1 MSSMI
6 VVVSQSELQKNP
18 MLVSELLGMKRTDQN
33 DKEQSGLT
41 LPGVEEAISTPVK
54 RSRWEFVDDYR
65 SRNGIRMGGSL
76 PRYWTCA
83 NTYKR
88 SCKRHFRP
96 CIHHEIL
103 QYCEAWK
110 FLGKEDAKECYQYII
125 EKRER
130 AELNSIPVMWMEY
143 YERMADLDT
152 DPKTFL
158 PINYLRSFRDDWN
171 CGSDHS
177 ACCRSG
183 RKCIYHELRRYR
195 QEWYNMSS
203 DQRKHA
209 RSTISLDRSDEE
221 LSSMPEGWR
230 KYLSL
235 CIENDID
242 PRMLVQPGML
252 HSSKTEH
259 ARRVSLVYK
268 RSGETQPRDAL
279 SILAEGCQQKVGRE
293 LSSVPRSTQHS
304 SVESSEA
311 MSAK

>member
-6 VVVSQSELQKNP
+6 VVVSQSELEKNP
-18 MLVSELLGMKRTDQN
+18 MLVSELLGMKRTYQ
-33 DKEQSGLT
+33 KEQSGLT
-41 LPGVEEAISTPVK
+41 LPRVEEAISTPVK
-54 RSRWEFVDDYR
+54 RSRWEFKDVSR
-65 SRNGIRMGGSL
+65 SRNGSRMGGSL
-76 PRYWTCA
+76 PRCWTCA
-83 NTYKR
+83 STYKR
-88 SCKRHFRP
+88 SCKRQFRP
-96 CIHHEIL
+96 CIYHEIL
-103 QYCEAWK
+103 QYCEAWR
-110 FLGKEDAKECYQYII
+110 FLGKEDAKECYQYIFK
-125 EKRER
+125 KRER
-130 AELNSIPVMWMEY
+130 AELNSIPAMWMDY

-158 PINYLRSFRDDWN
+158 PLTYLRSFRNYWN

-183 RKCIYHELRRYR
+183 RKCIYHDLRRYR
-195 QEWYNMSS
+195 QQWCSMSL

-209 RSTISLDRSDEE
+209 RLTLSLDRSGEE
-221 LSSMPEGWR
+221 ISSMPEGWR

-252 HSSKTEH
+252 ESSKIEH
-259 ARRVSLVYK
+259 ARRVSLPCK
-268 RSGETQPRDAL
+268 GSGERQLRDAL

-304 SVESSEA
+304 SAESSEA